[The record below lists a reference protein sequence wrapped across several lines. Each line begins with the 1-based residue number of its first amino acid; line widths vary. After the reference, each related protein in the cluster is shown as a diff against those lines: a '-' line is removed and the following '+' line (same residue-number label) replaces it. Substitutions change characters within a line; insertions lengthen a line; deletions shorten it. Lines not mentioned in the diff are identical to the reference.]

1 MEDAHTTLLN
11 VEDAEGTAFFAVY
24 DGHGGSNV
32 AKYSGEG
39 LHKRIV
45 ADKAFAKGDFLAAIK
60 NGFLEM
66 DRALRYDPEYG
77 GDSSGC
83 TAITAT
89 ITDKNVLYVVCES
102 FAWSALFLLGMV
114 SQQLSFGTSMLR
126 MQYWTPS
133 LFNMYSHTMPC
144 LCACSTPGNFR
155 MSYDSGVTRAGAGN
169 AGDSRAVLGS
179 DGTAIALSND
189 HKPVNKGSATLGPSL
204 KESRRIVAAGGFVE
218 YGRVNGS
225 LALSRALG
233 DFEFKMNATLGPDD
247 QIVTA
252 NPVIVEHKL
261 TEEDEFLV
269 LACDGIWDCMTSQEV
284 VTFVRKGISEK
295 LPLDQLCE
303 MTMDH
308 CLASDS
314 GMTGVGCDNMTMV
327 IVAILN
333 GKTLEEWYEH
343 IAQRVAV
350 RLGPADSKVRPNG
363 DEDPETFNEETAE
376 KEKEK
381 AEATATSTEAEEP
394 KAVETADAE
403 KKEEQPESS
412 V

>member
-1 MEDAHTTLLN
+1 MEGA
-11 VEDAEGTAFFAVY
+11 
-24 DGHGGSNV
+24 NV

-45 ADKAFAKGDFLAAIK
+45 GDKAFAKGDYKAAIK

-66 DRALRYDPEYG
+66 DRALRFDPEYG

-89 ITDKNVLYVVCES
+89 ITDKNVLYV
-102 FAWSALFLLGMV
+102 
-114 SQQLSFGTSMLR
+114 
-126 MQYWTPS
+126 
-133 LFNMYSHTMPC
+133 
-144 LCACSTPGNFR
+144 
-155 MSYDSGVTRAGAGN
+155 GN
-169 AGDSRAVLGS
+169 AGDSRAVLSS
-179 DGTAIALSND
+179 DGAAIALSND
-189 HKPVNKGSATLGPSL
+189 HKPVNKE
-204 KESRRIVAAGGFVE
+204 ESRRIVAAGGFVE

-261 TEEDEFLV
+261 TDDDEFLV
-269 LACDGIWDCMTSQEV
+269 LACDGIWDCMSSQEV
-284 VTFVRKGISEK
+284 VTFVRKGVAENI
-295 LPLDQLCE
+295 PLEVLCE
-303 MTMDH
+303 NAMDH
-308 CLASDS
+308 CLASDI

-343 IAQRVAV
+343 IANRVAV
-350 RLGPADSKVRPNG
+350 RLGPADSKIRANG
-363 DEDPETFNEETAE
+363 DEDPETFNERVVEHSDEESMEVDEPKESKDAQMDIAKKIDIPQDATAATTTAVTKETITVGPAKAKE
-376 KEKEK
+376 DNDASEKEK
-381 AEATATSTEAEEP
+381 AA
-394 KAVETADAE
+394 
-403 KKEEQPESS
+403 
-412 V
+412 